1 MTIFS
6 NTFGLAMRNFTTYP
20 EMPDPQALIAYAV
33 KAEELGF
40 DSVWVWDHIFLGV
53 DPPFP
58 VINSLTLLGAV
69 AARTT
74 RIKLGTGVLVLPLRN
89 PVVLAKELSSLD
101 LIAGGRLLLGMAS
114 GWYKREFDAV
124 GVPFNERGRIMD
136 RNLEILRRL
145 WTEEQVDGEYPPHR
159 LRGSNMSPKP
169 SRLPVMLI
177 GGYVDRVLK
186 RAALNGGWL
195 TYFYTP
201 EGFAKS
207 WAKVRGYAEEA
218 GKDPASLLNA
228 NQLPIYV
235 GPSRAVGRGA
245 DDGMARP
252 GVGLRRLERLD
263 EGRGD
268 LRHRRRMR
276 GAIAGA
282 ACGRRPEADLHS
294 VPVPNGSG
302 RDHRPRDHP
311 SAARHA
317 MKRDDRD
324 VLLIVD
330 VQNDF
335 CPGGA
340 LAVPHGDQIVPAVNR
355 LAAEFAHVVLTQDW
369 HPRGHASFAS
379 SHPGKQPFDT
389 IDVPYG
395 QQILWPDHCVQGTRG
410 ADVSS
415 RSRGPACRARA
426 EKGLQNRRSI
436 PTRRFSRTTV
446 ARRPVSWVT

>member
-1 MTIFS
+1 MTSFS

-20 EMPDPQALIAYAV
+20 EMPDPQALIAYAL

-58 VINSLTLLGAV
+58 VIDSLTLLSAV

-74 RIKLGTGVLVLPLRN
+74 KIKLGTGVLVLPLRN

-101 LIAGGRLLLGMAS
+101 LIAGGRLLLGVAS

-145 WTEEQVDGEYPPHR
+145 WTEDQVDGEYPPHR

-169 SRLPVMLI
+169 SRLAVMLV

-201 EGFAKS
+201 ESFAKS

-218 GKDPASLLNA
+218 GKDPASLVNA

-235 GPSRAVGRGA
+235 GVSRASVEGPMMEWLGQEWDYA
-245 DDGMARP
+245 AWSDSTKDAAIFGT
-252 GVGLRRLERLD
+252 VD
-263 EGRGD
+263 ECVAQ
-268 LRHRRRMR
+268 LQ
-276 GAIAGA
+276 A
-282 ACGRRPEADLHS
+282 
-294 VPVPNGSG
+294 
-302 RDHRPRDHP
+302 
-311 SAARHA
+311 
-317 MKRDDRD
+317 
-324 VLLIVD
+324 
-330 VQNDF
+330 Q
-335 CPGGA
+335 
-340 LAVPHGDQIVPAVNR
+340 LAVGVQKLIFIPYRYKMDQVEVIAREIIPR
-355 LAAEFAHVVLTQDW
+355 L
-369 HPRGHASFAS
+369 RG
-379 SHPGKQPFDT
+379 K
-389 IDVPYG
+389 
-395 QQILWPDHCVQGTRG
+395 R
-410 ADVSS
+410 
-415 RSRGPACRARA
+415 
-426 EKGLQNRRSI
+426 
-436 PTRRFSRTTV
+436 
-446 ARRPVSWVT
+446 

>member
-6 NTFGLAMRNFTTYP
+6 NTFGLAMRNFTTFP
-20 EMPDPQALIAYAV
+20 QMPDPQALIAYAV
-33 KAEELGF
+33 KAEMLGF

-58 VINSLTLLGAV
+58 IIDSLTLLSAV

-74 RIKLGTGVLVLPLRN
+74 KIRLGTGVLVLPLRN

-169 SRLPVMLI
+169 PRLPVMLI

-201 EGFAKS
+201 KGFARS
-207 WAKVRGYAEEA
+207 WAKVRGFAEKA

-235 GPSRAVGRGA
+235 GASRAAVEA
-245 DDGMARP
+245 PM
-252 GVGLRRLERLD
+252 LEWLGQEWDYAAWSDSTKESAIMGTVD
-263 EGRGD
+263 ECVAQ
-268 LRHRRRMR
+268 LQ
-276 GAIAGA
+276 
-282 ACGRRPEADLHS
+282 P
-294 VPVPNGSG
+294 
-302 RDHRPRDHP
+302 
-311 SAARHA
+311 
-317 MKRDDRD
+317 
-324 VLLIVD
+324 
-330 VQNDF
+330 Q
-335 CPGGA
+335 
-340 LAVPHGDQIVPAVNR
+340 LAVGVQKLIFIPYRYQMDQVEIIAREIIPKLR
-355 LAAEFAHVVLTQDW
+355 
-369 HPRGHASFAS
+369 
-379 SHPGKQPFDT
+379 GKQ
-389 IDVPYG
+389 
-395 QQILWPDHCVQGTRG
+395 
-410 ADVSS
+410 
-415 RSRGPACRARA
+415 
-426 EKGLQNRRSI
+426 
-436 PTRRFSRTTV
+436 
-446 ARRPVSWVT
+446 